1 MSNLQSGTIG
11 RSVVSAKKTVA
22 DKRAIQYFG
31 CGFEDCRQ
39 GLGCARIKG
48 GDELDKSL
56 TFIIYL
62 PI

>member
-1 MSNLQSGTIG
+1 MSHLQSGTIG
-11 RSVVSAKKTVA
+11 RKFSKCEKTVA

-56 TFIIYL
+56 TFIIWL